1 MYNKILTKD
10 VVYLSSKMTG
20 EESFGY
26 PMFYAMEDSIKQAFG
41 CTIINP
47 ARHFN
52 GRTDLPYEKYLR
64 HDFKKLIDKA
74 TCVVVF
80 GNWRASK
87 GSLKEILIAQSIG
100 LTVFEKKGI
109 DLIDLKEDQYAIT
122 CILSEL
128 LEPNESVCQKAERL
142 VSGDRGEAYGHPY
155 DDYKR
160 TTETFNALSGHNLSP
175 LDGIMFMVCVKLSRL
190 RHKFKR
196 DSVVDAIG
204 YLKCFDMAIKKEGD
218 SSGV

>member
-1 MYNKILTKD
+1 MNILNKIKTKD

-20 EESFGY
+20 EEAFGY
-26 PMFYAMEDSIKQAFG
+26 PMFYAMEKAIKDAFG
-41 CTIINP
+41 CSIINP

-52 GRTDLPYEKYLR
+52 GRTDLKYEVYLK
-64 HDFKKLIDKA
+64 HDFKKMIEKA

-80 GNWRASK
+80 GNWRKSK
-87 GSLKEILIAQSIG
+87 GALKEVLIAMSTGIRCYEKIG
-100 LTVFEKKGI
+100 V
-109 DLIDLKEDQYAIT
+109 DLIDIKE
-122 CILSEL
+122 SEL
-128 LEPNESVCQKAERL
+128 NIIRLLADLYPVSETVCQEADRL
-142 VSGDRGEAYGHPY
+142 VSSDRGNDYGHPY

-196 DSVVDAIG
+196 DSLVDAIG
-204 YLKCFDMAIKKEGD
+204 YLKCFEMSIKKG
-218 SSGV
+218 G